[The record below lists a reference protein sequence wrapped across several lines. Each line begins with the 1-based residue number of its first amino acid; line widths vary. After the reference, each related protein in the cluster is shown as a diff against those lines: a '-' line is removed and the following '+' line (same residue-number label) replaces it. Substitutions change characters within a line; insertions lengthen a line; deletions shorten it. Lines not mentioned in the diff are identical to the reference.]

1 LCIESLL
8 KGIHMLC
15 FVASVRA
22 CALPVSVLALAVTA
36 PSSADIVTMESNTAL
51 STEGLAAF
59 TGSLEYVYLGGDV
72 GTLTVSLTN
81 TTDVSIGGYL
91 TAFMFRAPGE
101 YGSLTSVLT
110 SSTYAGMT
118 NIPAGS
124 NGSPFPGSWI
134 GGAGIGAT
142 WLGGGS
148 PNAGVAVGDTGQWV
162 FSITGAMASSLSAA
176 AFVHGGLTDDPYA
189 FIVRFRGL
197 ADDCSDKV
205 PASTP
210 APGAIMLGL
219 MGMAASRSRRR

>member
-36 PSSADIVTMESNTAL
+36 PSSADIVTMESNAAL

-59 TGSLEYVYLGGDV
+59 TGFMEYVYLGADV
-72 GTLTVSLTN
+72 GTLTVTLTN
-81 TTDVSIGGYL
+81 TTEASIGGWL
-91 TAFMFRAPGE
+91 TGFMFRAPEE
-101 YGSLTSVLT
+101 YGSLASLLT
-110 SSTYAGMT
+110 SSSYAGMMD
-118 NIPAGS
+118 IPAGTS
-124 NGSPFPGSWI
+124 GSPFPGSWL
-134 GGAGIGAT
+134 GGAGV
-142 WLGGGS
+142 GGS
-148 PNAGVAVGDTGQWV
+148 WEGSGDPHLGVGVGATGQWV

-189 FIVRFRGL
+189 FVVRFRGL
-197 ADDCSDKV
+197 ANDGSDKV
-205 PASTP
+205 PGSTP

-219 MGMAASRSRRR
+219 MGMAASRGRRR